1 MIDSTMKM
9 RAIVVD
15 EPLFA
20 DFLVSKGFP
29 FTVKN
34 PITALVT
41 FDDVVAMR
49 GLDKDAFLAEYEQF
63 KAARAE
69 A

>member
-9 RAIVVD
+9 RAIAEA

-20 DFLVSKGFP
+20 EFLVSKGFP

-41 FDDVVAMR
+41 FDDVVAMK